1 MLNVYDVVGLEETFK
16 LHQSL
21 APIQIRLFRKGK
33 TMNTAK
39 LRMQGNEQLA
49 ILPDGFQLVGEE
61 VYIKK
66 VGNAIMLIPK
76 NNPWQT
82 LWNSLDL
89 FSDDFMET
97 REQPPLQER
106 EKLFL

>member
-1 MLNVYDVVGLEETFK
+1 
-16 LHQSL
+16 
-21 APIQIRLFRKGK
+21 
-33 TMNTAK
+33 MNTAK

-66 VGNAIMLIPK
+66 VGNAIILIPK
-76 NNPWQT
+76 NNPCKT

-89 FSDDFMET
+89 FSDDFITT
-97 REQPPLQER
+97 RDQLLSLESSLAKDWLSE
-106 EKLFL
+106 EENEAWKDLA

>member
-1 MLNVYDVVGLEETFK
+1 
-16 LHQSL
+16 
-21 APIQIRLFRKGK
+21 
-33 TMNTAK
+33 MNIAK

-49 ILPDGFQLVGEE
+49 ILPDSFQLVGEE

-66 VGNAIMLIPK
+66 VGNAIILIPK

-89 FSDDFMET
+89 FSDDFITT
-97 REQPPLQER
+97 RDQLLSLESSLAKDWLSE
-106 EKLFL
+106 EENEA

>member
-1 MLNVYDVVGLEETFK
+1 
-16 LHQSL
+16 
-21 APIQIRLFRKGK
+21 
-33 TMNTAK
+33 MNIAK

-66 VGNAIMLIPK
+66 VGNAIILIPK
-76 NNPWQT
+76 NAPLQP
-82 LWNSLDL
+82 LCNSLDL

-97 REQPPLQER
+97 REHASSLSKDWLSE
-106 EKLFL
+106 EENEAWKDLA

>member
-1 MLNVYDVVGLEETFK
+1 
-16 LHQSL
+16 
-21 APIQIRLFRKGK
+21 
-33 TMNTAK
+33 MNTAK

-66 VGNAIMLIPK
+66 VSNAIILIPK
-76 NNPWQT
+76 NNHWQP

-97 REQPPLQER
+97 REQSLLLESSLAKDWLS
-106 EKLFL
+106 EEENEAWKDLN

>member
-1 MLNVYDVVGLEETFK
+1 
-16 LHQSL
+16 
-21 APIQIRLFRKGK
+21 
-33 TMNTAK
+33 MNTAK
-39 LRMQGNEQLA
+39 LRTHGNEQLV

-82 LWNSLDL
+82 LWNSLDR

-97 REQPPLQER
+97 REQPPLLESSLAKDWLS
-106 EKLFL
+106 EEENEAWKDL

>member
-1 MLNVYDVVGLEETFK
+1 
-16 LHQSL
+16 
-21 APIQIRLFRKGK
+21 
-33 TMNTAK
+33 MNTAK

-66 VGNAIMLIPK
+66 VGNAIILTPK

-82 LWNSLDL
+82 LGNSFDL

-97 REQPPLQER
+97 REQPPSQEK
-106 EKLFL
+106 EELFSFCDDGMGRSPYTSCKNNLYRQEA

>member
-1 MLNVYDVVGLEETFK
+1 
-16 LHQSL
+16 
-21 APIQIRLFRKGK
+21 
-33 TMNTAK
+33 MNTAK

-66 VGNAIMLIPK
+66 VGNAIILIPK
-76 NNPWQT
+76 NNLWQT

-106 EKLFL
+106 EELFSWSIWSIMLRQEK

>member
-1 MLNVYDVVGLEETFK
+1 M
-16 LHQSL
+16 H
-21 APIQIRLFRKGK
+21 
-33 TMNTAK
+33 TAK

-66 VGNAIMLIPK
+66 VGNAIVLIPK

-82 LWNSLDL
+82 LWNSLDR

-97 REQPPLQER
+97 REQPELLEFYLAKDWLS
-106 EKLFL
+106 EEENEAWKDL

>member
-1 MLNVYDVVGLEETFK
+1 M
-16 LHQSL
+16 H
-21 APIQIRLFRKGK
+21 
-33 TMNTAK
+33 TAK
-39 LRMQGNEQLA
+39 FRMQGNEQLA

-66 VGNAIMLIPK
+66 VGNAIILIPK

-82 LWNSLDL
+82 LWNSLDR

-97 REQPPLQER
+97 REQHPLIESSLSKDWLS
-106 EKLFL
+106 EEENETWKDLT

>member
-1 MLNVYDVVGLEETFK
+1 
-16 LHQSL
+16 
-21 APIQIRLFRKGK
+21 
-33 TMNTAK
+33 MNTAK

-66 VGNAIMLIPK
+66 VGNAIILIPK
-76 NNPWQT
+76 NNPCQT

-89 FSDDFMET
+89 FSDDFITT
-97 REQPPLQER
+97 RDQLLSLEFPLAKDWLSE
-106 EKLFL
+106 EENEAWKDLA

>member
-1 MLNVYDVVGLEETFK
+1 M
-16 LHQSL
+16 H
-21 APIQIRLFRKGK
+21 
-33 TMNTAK
+33 TAK

-49 ILPDGFQLVGEE
+49 ILPDGFQLVGDE

-66 VGNAIMLIPK
+66 VGNAIILIPK

-97 REQPPLQER
+97 REQPPLLESSLSKDWLS
-106 EKLFL
+106 EEENEAWKDL

>member
-1 MLNVYDVVGLEETFK
+1 
-16 LHQSL
+16 
-21 APIQIRLFRKGK
+21 
-33 TMNTAK
+33 MNTAK

-66 VGNAIMLIPK
+66 VGNAIILIPK
-76 NNPWQT
+76 NNPCQT

-89 FSDDFMET
+89 FSDDFITT
-97 REQPPLQER
+97 RDQLLSLESSLAKDWLSE
-106 EKLFL
+106 EENEAWKDLA

>member
-1 MLNVYDVVGLEETFK
+1 MHTGE
-16 LHQSL
+16 
-21 APIQIRLFRKGK
+21 
-33 TMNTAK
+33 
-39 LRMQGNEQLA
+39 LRMQCNEQLA
-49 ILPDGFQLVGEE
+49 ILPDGLQLVGEE

-66 VGNAIMLIPK
+66 VGNAIILIPK
-76 NNPWQT
+76 NNPCQT

-106 EKLFL
+106 EELFS

>member
-1 MLNVYDVVGLEETFK
+1 M
-16 LHQSL
+16 
-21 APIQIRLFRKGK
+21 I
-33 TMNTAK
+33 TAK

-89 FSDDFMET
+89 FSDDFLTT
-97 REQPPLQER
+97 RGQPLSLESSLAKDWLS
-106 EKLFL
+106 EEENEAWKDLI

>member
-1 MLNVYDVVGLEETFK
+1 
-16 LHQSL
+16 
-21 APIQIRLFRKGK
+21 
-33 TMNTAK
+33 MNTAK

-49 ILPDGFQLVGEE
+49 ILSDGFQLVGEE

-76 NNPWQT
+76 NDPWQT

-89 FSDDFMET
+89 LSDDFMTT
-97 REQPPLQER
+97 RDQPLLIESSLSKDWLSEEENEAWKDLP
-106 EKLFL
+106 

>member
-1 MLNVYDVVGLEETFK
+1 
-16 LHQSL
+16 
-21 APIQIRLFRKGK
+21 
-33 TMNTAK
+33 MNTAK

-49 ILPDGFQLVGEE
+49 ILPDCFQLVVQE

-66 VGNAIMLIPK
+66 VGNAIILISK

-97 REQPPLQER
+97 REQPPLQAKDME
-106 EKLFL
+106 LI

>member
-1 MLNVYDVVGLEETFK
+1 
-16 LHQSL
+16 
-21 APIQIRLFRKGK
+21 
-33 TMNTAK
+33 MNTAK

-49 ILPDGFQLVGEE
+49 ILPDGFQLVVEE

-66 VGNAIMLIPK
+66 VGNAIIFIPK

-89 FSDDFMET
+89 FTDDFMET
-97 REQPPLQER
+97 REQPHLLESSLAKDWLS
-106 EKLFL
+106 EEENEAWKDLN

>member
-1 MLNVYDVVGLEETFK
+1 
-16 LHQSL
+16 
-21 APIQIRLFRKGK
+21 
-33 TMNTAK
+33 MNTAK
-39 LRMQGNEQLA
+39 LRMQGKEQLA
-49 ILPDGFQLVGEE
+49 IFPDGFQLVGEE

-66 VGNAIMLIPK
+66 VGNAIVLIPK

-97 REQPPLQER
+97 RKQPSFQTR
-106 EKLFL
+106 GDTQKFLNG

>member
-1 MLNVYDVVGLEETFK
+1 M
-16 LHQSL
+16 H
-21 APIQIRLFRKGK
+21 
-33 TMNTAK
+33 TAK
-39 LRMQGNEQLA
+39 LIMQGNEQLA

-66 VGNAIMLIPK
+66 VGNAIILIPK

-89 FSDDFMET
+89 FSDDFMGT
-97 REQPPLQER
+97 REQPPLLASSLVRDWLSE
-106 EKLFL
+106 EENEAWKDL